1 MIIKVTKKDIN
12 CAIRNMYNET
22 SCPIALAMKRH
33 GLNNPKV
40 NPEDDYLSYS
50 SNGDEEAGW
59 TNRVML
65 KIPRSVARF
74 VKAFDSKYDSSLPR
88 WERRMAKKTMIRP
101 FSFLVRKER

>member
-1 MIIKVTKKDIN
+1 MIIKVTKKDIIT
-12 CAIRNMYNET
+12 ASRRGYDET
-22 SCPIALAMKRH
+22 SCPIARAMKRH
-33 GLNNPKV
+33 GLNNPSV
-40 NPEDDYLSYS
+40 NPADDDLSYS

-59 TNRVML
+59 TNRVTL

-74 VKAFDSKYDSSLPR
+74 VKAFDSKYDSSLPQ